1 MMKVLIAYA
10 TAHGSSSDIARAIG
24 DVLKAHGEQ
33 VTVED
38 VRNITHVD
46 GYDAYIFGS
55 AIHSGTWLPEMKGFL
70 HAYQP
75 QLAGKPVYFWMSCIR
90 VMEQD
95 GMEHVSEFYMV
106 PEMLNKMNVRLTTA
120 FAGKLALNDVDWHE
134 RWTLAARYDGSAWP
148 SSFDGDFRDWDK
160 IKAWA
165 KQVAEDVKTL
175 EAAH

>member
-95 GMEHVSEFYMV
+95 GMEHVSEFYMC
-106 PEMLNKMNVRLTTA
+106 PKCSTR
-120 FAGKLALNDVDWHE
+120 
-134 RWTLAARYDGSAWP
+134 
-148 SSFDGDFRDWDK
+148 
-160 IKAWA
+160 
-165 KQVAEDVKTL
+165 
-175 EAAH
+175 